1 MSRVHIV
8 GVDPGLVHTGVV
20 RFVIEHGSIEV
31 TSRVVPGPD
40 PYETAR
46 WVDLVPRPKA
56 QVFIEQYDQRQHYN
70 SDVRMLQA
78 EADFK
83 RVMPEAVL
91 LRNMG
96 VNSIVTRPVLE
107 TLGAWRFPITTHHQD
122 LRSAAKI
129 AVLGM
134 MKQEHT
140 NLLLAAIIR
149 DHIDGRPWKVT
160 A

>member
-1 MSRVHIV
+1 MSRIQVV

-31 TSRVVPGPD
+31 TSKVVVGPNAA
-40 PYETAR
+40 ETAR
-46 WVDLVPRPKA
+46 WIDEVPRPKA
-56 QVFIEQYDQRQHYN
+56 QVFVEQYDQRQHYN
-70 SDVRMLQA
+70 SDARMLQA
-78 EADFK
+78 EAEFK
-83 RVMPEAVL
+83 RTMPEAVL

-107 TLGAWRFPITTHHQD
+107 VLGAWKFQTTTHHQD

-134 MKQEHT
+134 MKQEST

>member
-1 MSRVHIV
+1 
-8 GVDPGLVHTGVV
+8 
-20 RFVIEHGSIEV
+20 
-31 TSRVVPGPD
+31 
-40 PYETAR
+40 
-46 WVDLVPRPKA
+46 
-56 QVFIEQYDQRQHYN
+56 
-70 SDVRMLQA
+70 
-78 EADFK
+78 
-83 RVMPEAVL
+83 
-91 LRNMG
+91 
-96 VNSIVTRPVLE
+96 VLE
-107 TLGAWRFPITTHHQD
+107 ALGAWKFQTTTHHQD